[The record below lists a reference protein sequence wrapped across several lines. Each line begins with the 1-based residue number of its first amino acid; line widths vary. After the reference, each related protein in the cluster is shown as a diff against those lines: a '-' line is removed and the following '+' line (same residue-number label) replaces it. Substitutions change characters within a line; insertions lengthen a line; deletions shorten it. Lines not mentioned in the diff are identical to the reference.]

1 MSAAVALPE
10 IPEQTAPSPRPHIT
24 VNEIVLYGITALLMF
39 SPLAFGAVEP
49 WATFVL
55 ESASAILF
63 VIWIAGPMHSPQITA
78 RWSPIFPPMLVFV
91 GLVCV
96 QMLPG
101 LAAYRH
107 ATSSSL
113 LLYLAYGI

>member
-55 ESASAILF
+55 ESASAIPF
-63 VIWIAGPMHSPQITA
+63 VIWLADPRPSPQITA
-78 RWSPIFPPMLVFV
+78 RSSPLFLPLLAFV
-91 GLVCV
+91 PLCCLRF
-96 QMLPG
+96 LPE
-101 LAAYRH
+101 ASAYLH
-107 ATSSSL
+107 
-113 LLYLAYGI
+113 